1 MCRLAAYV
9 GSEPQ
14 PLSALLYDPPH
25 SLEHAAYAPRELLH
39 GRVNVDGTAVAWWD
53 DSRSEPLRYVTMQPP
68 WSDPNLAEL
77 ASVLRSETIL
87 AAVRSATPGL
97 PYGTD
102 NVAPF
107 TAEGV
112 AGAHNGWVGGFRH
125 GVGRG
130 LLARLD
136 DHRFGQ
142 LAAMNDSLALFLLAL
157 QFLADEPGASLG
169 AAVAAVVADT
179 AKIVVGAGEQATLN
193 LVLARRGEVAAART
207 SVGHGVNSLYVRSS
221 SKGCWLA
228 SEPLDDDPGWSAV
241 PEHSLVLLSP
251 QGVDISPLDHEGR

>member
-9 GSEPQ
+9 GSKPQ

-25 SLEHAAYAPRELLH
+25 SLEHAAYAPAELLH
-39 GRVNVDGTAVAWWD
+39 GRVNVDGTGVAWWHD
-53 DSRSEPLRYVTMQPP
+53 GVSDPLRYVTVQPP
-68 WSDPNLAEL
+68 WSDPNLAGL
-77 ASVLRSETIL
+77 ASALTSGTIL

-107 TAEGV
+107 VGEGV
-112 AGAHNGWVGGFRH
+112 AGAHNGWVGGFRR

-136 DHRFGQ
+136 DKRFGR

-157 QFLADEPGASLG
+157 QFLSDDPGASL
-169 AAVAAVVADT
+169 AKAVASVVAAT
-179 AKIVVGAGEQATLN
+179 AKAVSGAGEEATLN

-207 SVGHGVNSLYVRSS
+207 SVAHGVNSLYMRADSEGS
-221 SKGCWLA
+221 WLA
-228 SEPLDDDPGWSAV
+228 SEALDDHPGWSV
-241 PEHSLVLLSP
+241 IPEHSLVVLSP
-251 QGVDISPLDHEGR
+251 QGVEVTPLEHEGL